1 MFVCLPS
8 SRLNN
13 LIKQY
18 VHVILAELRINSMP
32 KVGALYFQNG
42 VHTLFKLPYLHA
54 NNNNTKK
61 KGITE
66 ICGRIVHV

>member
-1 MFVCLPS
+1 
-8 SRLNN
+8 
-13 LIKQY
+13 
-18 VHVILAELRINSMP
+18 MP
-32 KVGALYFQNG
+32 KVGALYFQNV

-66 ICGRIVHV
+66 SAIGLYNQLTRSFEDELDDQRLS